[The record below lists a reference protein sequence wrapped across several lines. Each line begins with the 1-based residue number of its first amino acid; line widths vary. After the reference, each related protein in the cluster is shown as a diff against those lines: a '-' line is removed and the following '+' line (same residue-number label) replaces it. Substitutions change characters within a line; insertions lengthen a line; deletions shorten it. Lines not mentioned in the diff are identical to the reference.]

1 VLTASRSRFD
11 LFPST
16 DYIDPLVKSHA
27 KDVIFN
33 VVIEDT
39 ISRKLS
45 NEPWRGAKEK
55 SHVLMEIMLETC
67 SPPKG

>member
-1 VLTASRSRFD
+1 VLATLGSRFD

-16 DYIDPLVKSHA
+16 NYINLLVKSHVE
-27 KDVIFN
+27 DVFYN

-55 SHVLMEIMLETC
+55 SHVLM
-67 SPPKG
+67 

>member
-1 VLTASRSRFD
+1 MLATSRSIFD

-27 KDVIFN
+27 KDVFFN
-33 VVIEDT
+33 VVIKDT

-45 NEPWRGAKEK
+45 NEPWKGAKEK
-55 SHVLMEIMLETC
+55 SHVLM
-67 SPPKG
+67 

>member
-1 VLTASRSRFD
+1 VLVASRSKFD

-16 DYIDPLVKSHA
+16 NYIDPLVKSHA
-27 KDVIFN
+27 EDVFYN

-55 SHVLMEIMLETC
+55 SNVLM
-67 SPPKG
+67 